1 VTSQTRRR
9 VLGAASLAIALT
21 SVAVVRAVL
30 THPAEPPRSAATGT
44 PAMVVGHAH
53 GAYAPYPTDTEPMF
67 ILVLGSDARPGEAVE
82 RARSD
87 AIHIVGV
94 NFRRHRASVIDIPRD
109 SWVPIPGHGFNK
121 INAAMAGGGVPLAV
135 QTVEALTGIRFDYF
149 ALTSFPGVRSMVDD
163 IGGLRIRVPYDI
175 HDPTDGGPSIPRGIR
190 TLDGSSALAFA
201 RARHFVPGGDF
212 GRTRN
217 QGAMLIAALKQYQ
230 GGATG
235 DLTSMLSWLGTFM
248 RNVDTDV
255 PLEELMSLAYA
266 AALIPSTSVNNVA
279 LEGST
284 GYEGTQSVVH
294 LSTGSEAVFADIRS
308 DGVVDHATNGGGSG
322 S

>member
-1 VTSQTRRR
+1 V
-9 VLGAASLAIALT
+9 VGAASLAIALT
-21 SVAVVRAVL
+21 SIAVVRGVL
-30 THPAEPPRSAATGT
+30 THPAGPPRSAASGSAT
-44 PAMVVGHAH
+44 PAMVVGRAH
-53 GAYAPYPTDTEPMF
+53 GAYAPYPSDTDPMF

-121 INAAMAGGGVPLAV
+121 INAAMALGGVGLTI
-135 QTVEALTGIRFDYF
+135 QSVEALTGIRFDYY
-149 ALTSFPGVRSMVDD
+149 AVTSFPGVTSMVDE

-175 HDPTDGGPSIPRGIR
+175 HDPTDGGPSIPRGMR

-230 GGATG
+230 GGVTG
-235 DLTSMLSWLGTFM
+235 DPGSMLSWLGTFM
-248 RNVDTDV
+248 RNVDTDL
-255 PLEELMSLAYA
+255 PFEELMSLAYA
-266 AALIPSTSVNNVA
+266 ATQIPSTNVNNVA
-279 LEGST
+279 LQGST
-284 GYEGTQSVVH
+284 GYEGSQSVVH

-308 DGVVDHATNGGGSG
+308 DGVVDDAT
-322 S
+322 

>member
-1 VTSQTRRR
+1 VA
-9 VLGAASLAIALT
+9 GAVSLAIALT
-21 SVAVVRAVL
+21 SIAVVRGIL
-30 THPAEPPRSAATGT
+30 THPPGPQRSAATGSAT

-53 GAYAPYPTDTEPMF
+53 GAYAPYPDGTEPMF

-121 INAAMAGGGVPLAV
+121 INAAMAAGGVQLTI
-135 QTVEALTGIRFDYF
+135 QTVEALTGIRFDYY
-149 ALTSFPGVRSMVDD
+149 AVTSFPGMRSMVDE

-175 HDPTDGGPSIPRGIR
+175 HDPTDGGPPIRRGLR

-201 RARHFVPGGDF
+201 RARDFVPGGDF

-217 QGAMLIAALKQYQ
+217 QGTMLIAGLKQYQ

-235 DLTSMLSWLGTFM
+235 DPASILLWLGTFM
-248 RNVDTDV
+248 RNVDTD
-255 PLEELMSLAYA
+255 LSFDELISLAYA
-266 AALIPSTSVNNVA
+266 ARQIPSTNVNNVP
-279 LEGST
+279 LQGST

-294 LSTGSEAVFADIRS
+294 LSSRSEAVFADIRR
-308 DGVVDHATNGGGSG
+308 DGLVDDAM
-322 S
+322 

>member
-1 VTSQTRRR
+1 MHRTRRR
-9 VLGAASLAIALT
+9 VVGAALLVIALT
-21 SVAVVRAVL
+21 SIAVVRSVL
-30 THPAEPPRSAATGT
+30 THPAEPPRSAARGT

-53 GAYAPYPTDTEPMF
+53 ASYVPYPDDTEPLF
-67 ILVLGSDARPGEAVE
+67 ILVLGSDARPGEVVE

-94 NFRRHRASVIDIPRD
+94 DLRRHRASVIDIPRD
-109 SWVPIPGHGFNK
+109 SWVPIPGQGSNK
-121 INAAMAGGGVPLAV
+121 INAAMASGGVHLAV

-149 ALTSFPGVRSMVDD
+149 AVTSFPGVRSMVDD

-175 HDPTDGGPSIPRGIR
+175 HDPTDGGPAIPQGLR
-190 TLDGSSALAFA
+190 TLDGSAALAFA

-230 GGATG
+230 GDATG
-235 DLTSMLSWLGTFM
+235 DPASTLSWLGTFM
-248 RNVDTDV
+248 RNVDTDL
-255 PLEELMSLAYA
+255 PFQELMSLAYA
-266 AALIPSTSVNNVA
+266 AEQIPWTNVNNVA
-279 LEGST
+279 LQGST

-294 LSTGSEAVFADIRS
+294 LSTGADAVFADIRS
-308 DGVVDHATNGGGSG
+308 DGVVDHAT
-322 S
+322 

>member
-1 VTSQTRRR
+1 VAGT
-9 VLGAASLAIALT
+9 ASLAIALT
-21 SVAVVRAVL
+21 SIAVVRGVL
-30 THPAEPPRSAATGT
+30 THPTAPPRSTGSAV

-53 GAYAPYPTDTEPMF
+53 AAYAPYPDDTEPMF

-109 SWVPIPGHGFNK
+109 SWVSIPGHGFNK
-121 INAAMAGGGVPLAV
+121 INAAMAAGGVQLTI
-135 QTVEALTGIRFDYF
+135 QTVEALTGIRLDYY
-149 ALTSFPGVRSMVDD
+149 AVTSFPGMRSMVDE

-175 HDPTDGGPSIPRGIR
+175 HDPTDGGPPIARGLR

-201 RARHFVPGGDF
+201 RARDFVPGGDF

-230 GGATG
+230 DGVTG
-235 DLTSMLSWLGTFM
+235 DPASTLSWLGTFR
-248 RNVDTDV
+248 RNVDTDL
-255 PLEELMSLAYA
+255 PFDELMSLAYA
-266 AALIPSTSVNNVA
+266 ASQIPSTNVNNVP
-279 LEGST
+279 LQGST

-294 LSTGSEAVFADIRS
+294 LSTRSEGVFADIRS
-308 DGVVDHATNGGGSG
+308 DGVVDDAT
-322 S
+322 